1 MPSSKFSILAYLGLK
16 SDKFKSGL
24 RNLGGSTKKS
34 MGGLTGMLASAGP
47 ALATAAVAGAAV
59 AGAAVAKFT
68 SESLK
73 KFATFEKGMQEVF
86 TLMPKMTKEMKGKMS
101 ADVLELAREMGIL
114 PEKVVPALYQA
125 ISAGVPPDNV
135 FEFMK
140 TASKASI
147 GGVTSLE
154 TAVDGLTSVVN
165 TYGKENL
172 SAAKAADI
180 MFTTVKLGKTT
191 FDELSSSLYNALPT
205 AKSFG
210 IEFGTLSAAVA
221 DLTTKGVPTAQAMT
235 QLNAAMNALGAP
247 TTRQRAAMEALTL
260 EADDVKAALKK
271 KPDGLIIAMNMLAE
285 AANGDA
291 EKLRKMV
298 GSTDAV
304 KAILSLT
311 SNEAKGF
318 TEKLEAIGNASG
330 AADEAFKE
338 MDKGVTRSFDKMKAA
353 IESAMIKVGG
363 ALAPVLN
370 AITPM
375 IQEIADAFADLPWDE
390 IGKMFKEFAD
400 EIKPM
405 FKELATAGKEVM
417 KALLP
422 LFKILFKSQEG
433 QAGVLMKVLVALA
446 KVIVL
451 VMKVVG
457 PILTAFEKWISK
469 SGKLGTMVLMLMN
482 PLTIILVPLWLLAT
496 AIIWVVEQIEKV
508 IEWIKEW
515 LSWMGPAQEKLL
527 SFATLWKKLKAAVGE
542 FIDWT
547 LGAIEKYVKAVVAQ
561 WKALAGLIIGHFTK
575 MANFI
580 DEKLGWLIDLFKGA
594 AKMIWKVFSFL
605 FPDMAKGMEGMADQA
620 KKSVGKIT
628 GVFKDSV
635 SKITGWWKRLRGDV
649 VKETK
654 ALQDDVTKIE
664 KEAADERVGM
674 MVDEHD
680 KKIAAA
686 KAANKE
692 MVDEAKKKAAE
703 ERVAYENETKAMQ
716 AALLAMGSR
725 ASAVMKL
732 NAAEL
737 REVFKRTGEAG
748 KKVMESYTMSN
759 TKQIEIM
766 RQTLMKLG
774 IDAEKLAGKTNEEIR
789 KMWNETGTQGRKVY
803 GELFALEGKAQD
815 QRSAGSKKTQKEM
828 AEEAARRKKY
838 ANMNMKEIM
847 EAEAARKGAL
857 KREAA
862 AAKKAAEAQK
872 KAIGGVKDASK
883 LAAEAAR
890 EIGPAIAEATPA
902 TKEYAEAIAKA
913 ANSEENLVKRLK
925 MQIQQGAIRNKNAE
939 WLNKVTTGTMRVM
952 GTQLKQLRYG
962 ILYTYRMAQFAD
974 LYQKAMNAAGPDLEK
989 LAEVAKALEK
999 SGGKISVELL
1009 MRGLKF
1015 GSLMESMDASLKS
1028 IDYTLKGK
1036 FVNQ

>member
-24 RNLGGSTKKS
+24 RNLGGSTTKQMS
-34 MGGLTGMLASAGP
+34 PIRGALASAGP
-47 ALATAAVAGAAV
+47 ALASAAVAGAAV
-59 AGAAVAKFT
+59 AGAAVAKFS

-86 TLMPKMTKEMKGKMS
+86 TLMPKMTGDMKKKMS
-101 ADVLELAREMGIL
+101 ADVLALSREMGVL

-147 GGVTSLE
+147 GGVTTLE

-165 TYGKENL
+165 TYGAENL

-180 MFTTVKLGKTT
+180 MFETVKLGKTN
-191 FDELSSSLYNALPT
+191 FEQLSSTLYNTLPI
-205 AKSFG
+205 AQAMGVDF
-210 IEFGTLSAAVA
+210 EQLSAAVA
-221 DLTTKGVPTAQAMT
+221 ELTTKGVPTAQAMT
-235 QLNAAMNALGAP
+235 QLAATLQSLGAP
-247 TTRQRAAMEALTL
+247 TQRQATKMEALGINVEEMKATL
-260 EADDVKAALKK
+260 AK
-271 KPDGLIIAMNMLAE
+271 KPDGLIQAMKMLGK
-285 AANGDA
+285 AADGDK
-291 EKLRKMV
+291 EKLRALV
-298 GSTDAV
+298 GSVDSV
-304 KAILSLT
+304 KAILALT
-311 SNEAKGF
+311 ANEAEGF
-318 TEKLEAIGNASG
+318 TDKLGKIRNAAG
-330 AADEAFKE
+330 ASDEAFKE

-353 IESAMIKVGG
+353 IEAAMIKVGG

-370 AITPM
+370 AMTPL
-375 IQEIADAFADLPWDE
+375 IQQLADAFADLPWDD

-400 EIKPM
+400 DIKPM
-405 FKELATAGKEVM
+405 FAELATAGKDVM

-422 LFKILFKSQEG
+422 LFKILFKSQAG
-433 QAGVLMKVLVALA
+433 QAGALMKALVALA
-446 KVIVL
+446 KVIGL

-457 PILTAFEKWISK
+457 PILTAFDKWISK
-469 SGKLGTMVLMLMN
+469 SGKLGTLVLMLVN
-482 PLTIILVPLWLLAT
+482 PLTIIIAPLYLLAM
-496 AIIWVVEQIEKV
+496 AIIWVVEQIEKF
-508 IEWIKEW
+508 IDWIKEV
-515 LSWMGPAQEKLL
+515 LAYLGPAQKELA
-527 SFATLWKKLKAAVGE
+527 SFATLWKRLKAAVGE

-547 LGAIEKYVKAVVAQ
+547 LGAIEAYVKAVVGF
-561 WKALAGLIIGHFTK
+561 WKWLGEKIMGHFK
-575 MANFI
+575 FMADFI
-580 DEKLGWLIDLFKGA
+580 NEKLSWLVDLFKGA
-594 AKMIWKVFSFL
+594 AKLIWKVFSFL

-628 GVFKDSV
+628 GVFKNSV

-654 ALQDDVTKIE
+654 ALQEDVTKIE
-664 KEAADERVGM
+664 KAASDERVGLL
-674 MVDEHD
+674 VDEHS

-686 KAANKE
+686 KEANKE
-692 MVDEAKKKAAE
+692 MVAEAKKVAAA

-732 NAAEL
+732 NAEEL
-737 REVFKRTGEAG
+737 REVFKRTGEHG

-759 TKQIEIM
+759 TKQIDVM
-766 RQTLMKLG
+766 RKTLLKLG
-774 IDAEKLAGKTNEEIR
+774 VDAEKLAGKTNEEIR
-789 KMWNETGTQGRKVY
+789 KMWNETGTQGRTVY
-803 GELFALEGKAQD
+803 KQLFALEGKAQS
-815 QRSAGSKKTQKEM
+815 QRGEGAAATAKAD
-828 AEEAARRKKY
+828 AERAARAKKY
-838 ANMNMKEIM
+838 QGMTMTQIM
-847 EAEAARKGAL
+847 EAETARKAAL

-862 AAKKAAEAQK
+862 AAKKAAEKQK
-872 KAIGGVKDASK
+872 KAVGSVKDASK

-890 EIGPAIAEATPA
+890 EIGPAIEQATPA
-902 TKEYAEAIAKA
+902 TKEYAEAIARA

-939 WLNKVTTGTMRVM
+939 WLNKVTFGTMKVM

-999 SGGKISVELL
+999 SGGKVSVELL
-1009 MRGLKF
+1009 MRGMKF